1 VGESD
6 GEYAMYCPDD
16 MPAGGGGHEGDRA
29 SSGKGDGGG
38 GARSSVEGVW
48 LRGGMKAATV
58 TSGSIRR
65 QRLRRASGERRRQE
79 TVGNL
84 GYREERDY
92 RWKREELP

>member
-1 VGESD
+1 MVSMSCI
-6 GEYAMYCPDD
+6 ALTTCLQ
-16 MPAGGGGHEGDRA
+16 GGGGHEGDRA
-29 SSGKGDGGG
+29 SSGKGDGDG
-38 GARSSVEGVW
+38 GARSSVEGAW
-48 LRGGMKAATV
+48 LGGGMKAAAV

-92 RWKREELP
+92 RWKREELL